1 MDKRRYVSK
10 SPRNPRTP
18 VSIATD
24 ETGNAAVDGY
34 SVRNR
39 KPLDRA
45 EYARDGRYSE
55 DYSCGGLMDET
66 EARFKHLYGD
76 D

>member
-18 VSIATD
+18 VSIAAD
-24 ETGNAAVDGY
+24 ETGNAASDGY
-34 SVRNR
+34 TARYR
-39 KPLDRA
+39 KSLDHSPSS
-45 EYARDGRYSE
+45 GRYSE
-55 DYSCGGLMDET
+55 DFACGGLMDEN
-66 EARFKHLYGD
+66 EARWGRLYGD